1 MERPS
6 LSRGSGRFGPPR
18 RLGCLL
24 AAIGGLWATSA
35 TPSPAG
41 AADRPNLL
49 LITADD
55 MNWNAVGAFGCP
67 VAGTTPNLDRLAA
80 EGLRF
85 ERAHVTIAVC
95 QPSRGALMTGR
106 YPHRSGGEGFF
117 HLRLPGVPTLPD
129 LLRRGGYRVGILG
142 KVGHSTPYGDFAWD
156 MAHDQPELGAGRNP
170 AIYARYAKAF
180 FEEAREAKRPFFLM
194 ANSHDP
200 HRPFFGND
208 TAAWY
213 QPGKNPP
220 AARPSRVFSPGE
232 VEVPGFL
239 PDLPD
244 VRLEVSEYYASVRR
258 CDDTVGALLAA
269 LREAG
274 AEADTLV
281 AFLSDNGMA
290 FPFAKTNCYLHS
302 TRTPWIIRWPG
313 RVAPGS
319 VDRDHFVSGIDWM
332 PTALE
337 AAGLPLPSGMDGA
350 SFLPLL
356 RGEPQAGR
364 DRVFTQFH
372 QTSGRNLYPMRCV
385 QTRRFGYIYNAWADG
400 QTVFRNESQAGRTMK
415 AMQAAAATDAALA
428 ARVELFL
435 QRVPEELYDF
445 QEDPDALRN
454 LAGDPAHRETLEAMR
469 RDLEAWMEKTGD
481 PALEA
486 FRKRDDP
493 AARASL
499 LKQLETTQGGKTAG
513 GGGKRKAAGRA
524 KGGAPDEGTVE
535 E

>member
-1 MERPS
+1 MNRSFPALLLAALAAALPAPAAERPS
-6 LSRGSGRFGPPR
+6 
-18 RLGCLL
+18 
-24 AAIGGLWATSA
+24 
-35 TPSPAG
+35 
-41 AADRPNLL
+41 LL

-55 MNWNAVGAFGCP
+55 MGRDAVGAFGCP
-67 VAGTTPNLDRLAA
+67 VPGTTPALDRLAA
-80 EGLRF
+80 EGIRF
-85 ERAHVTIAVC
+85 ERAHVTIAIC
-95 QPSRGALMTGR
+95 QPSRSALMTGR

-129 LLRRGGYRVGILG
+129 LLRKGGYRVGILG

-170 AIYARYAKAF
+170 ALYARYAKGF
-180 FEEAREAKRPFFLM
+180 VEAARKEGRPFFLM

-213 QPGKNPP
+213 QPGRNPV

-232 VEVPGFL
+232 VVVPGFL

-244 VRLEVSEYYASVRR
+244 VRQEIAEYYASVRR
-258 CDDTVGALLAA
+258 CDDTVGAILQA

-274 AEADTLV
+274 ADGDTLV
-281 AFLSDNGMA
+281 TFLSDNGMS

-302 TRTPWIIRWPG
+302 TRTPWVVRWPG
-313 RVAPGS
+313 RVAPGA

-337 AAGLPLPSGMDGA
+337 AAGLPLPEGMDGA

-356 RGEPQAGR
+356 RGEPQPGR
-364 DRVFTQFH
+364 DRVYTQLH
-372 QTSGRNLYPMRCV
+372 QTSARVHYPMRCV
-385 QTRRFGYIYNAWADG
+385 QTRRFGYIYSAWADG
-400 QTVFRNESQAGRTMK
+400 RTVFKNESQAGRTMK
-415 AMQAAAATDAALA
+415 AMEAAAGSDAAVA

-435 QRVPEELYDF
+435 KRVPEELYDL
-445 QEDPDALRN
+445 EKDPDALKN

-469 RDLEAWMEKTGD
+469 RDLEAWMERTGD
-481 PALEA
+481 PALAA

-493 AARASL
+493 AAREVL
-499 LKQLETTQGGKTAG
+499 LKTMEATIGGKAAAG
-513 GGGKRKAAGRA
+513 GGEKRKAGGKA
-524 KGGAPDEGTVE
+524 KGDE
-535 E
+535 